1 MDNDDGDEDD
11 DYDDDYEDDDDD
23 DDDDDDYDDGDDEY
37 DDDDKITQIILIKI
51 IVIAGC
57 KAMADRSPYK
67 ELFSFQ

>member
-23 DDDDDDYDDGDDEY
+23 DDDDDNYDDGDDEY
-37 DDDDKITQIILIKI
+37 DDDDEITQIILIKI